1 MPVPVSLEPSARKTR
16 MPGGLREVGNLDPQ
30 KPMAFVKNADGSTST
45 VRTIGIGTDRGETVI
60 PTVARDGRIMSNPEA
75 VKQYQSSGENFGT
88 FIDQKS
94 AAAYADEL
102 HNKQAELVPE
112 NTRGGNMADYWGA
125 NWRNFQRGVG
135 LNSTPQEEVTGDL
148 AGGLRD
154 LSTPPAATAPNVYGI
169 TTKPLVAGAPTDTA
183 RFPKGGGLPRY
194 ASNVA
199 GATTNPLPSGFVQ
212 SQITQEGRDLVTPS
226 AQVFRPAAGASA
238 PVGKYGW
245 KGSVNAEGN
254 PSLAFGTPGTDG
266 GGVGSW
272 RPGSATPAGP
282 ASSPVIELP
291 GRGLSRM
298 EPTGRMI
305 QARTGSDYLPQQTA
319 PSAAPID
326 FASMDRAGRRFA
338 LRNALLSQEQQQQ
351 GNTYDLGLRTIANSG
366 ANAQLEALTAADR
379 TNAVRENTIA
389 EGGLRQAQVGEI
401 KARTDAGLRLSAAAD
416 ALTKAKPGSPEY
428 DQALNTY
435 RILSG
440 GEAKAKQDV
449 QMIEE
454 PIDPANPILGTVKR
468 PVRINQDGTFSSIT
482 ERKAATTPDP
492 LEAEF
497 MAGINAVQGG
507 AAKYESK
514 SPQEKAAMLQRYK
527 AAQGSR

>member
-1 MPVPVSLEPSARKTR
+1 
-16 MPGGLREVGNLDPQ
+16 
-30 KPMAFVKNADGSTST
+30 
-45 VRTIGIGTDRGETVI
+45 
-60 PTVARDGRIMSNPEA
+60 
-75 VKQYQSSGENFGT
+75 
-88 FIDQKS
+88 
-94 AAAYADEL
+94 
-102 HNKQAELVPE
+102 
-112 NTRGGNMADYWGA
+112 MADYWGA

-154 LSTPPAATAPNVYGI
+154 LSTPPATTAPNVYGI
-169 TTKPLVAGAPTDTA
+169 TTKPVVAGAPTDTA
-183 RFPKGGGLPRY
+183 RFPKGGALPGMLNGPWAPAGPEP
-194 ASNVA
+194 AS
-199 GATTNPLPSGFVQ
+199 ATTSAPSTTQ
-212 SQITQEGRDLVTPS
+212 SQGVSIPI
-226 AQVFRPAAGASA
+226 
-238 PVGKYGW
+238 GKYGW
-245 KGSVNAEGN
+245 KGSLNAEGN

-266 GGVGSW
+266 SGVGSW

-282 ASSPVIELP
+282 ADQSVINLP

-305 QARTGSDYLPQQTA
+305 QARSTSDFLPQQTA
-319 PSAAPID
+319 PAAAPID

-338 LRNALLSQEQQQQ
+338 LKNAILSNEQQQQ

-379 TNAVRENTIA
+379 TNAVRENTMA
-389 EGGLRQAQVGEI
+389 EGGLRQAQADELGV
-401 KARTDAGLRLSAAAD
+401 RTGAGLRLSAAAD
-416 ALTKAKPGSPEY
+416 ALTKAKQGTPEY

-440 GEAKAKQDV
+440 SEAKAKQDV

-454 PIDPANPILGTVKR
+454 PIDPTNPILGTVKR
-468 PVRINQDGTFSSIT
+468 PVRINQDGTFSSIN

-492 LEAEF
+492 IEAEF

-514 SPQEKAAMLQRYK
+514 SPQEKAAMLQRFK

>member
-1 MPVPVSLEPSARKTR
+1 
-16 MPGGLREVGNLDPQ
+16 
-30 KPMAFVKNADGSTST
+30 
-45 VRTIGIGTDRGETVI
+45 
-60 PTVARDGRIMSNPEA
+60 
-75 VKQYQSSGENFGT
+75 
-88 FIDQKS
+88 
-94 AAAYADEL
+94 
-102 HNKQAELVPE
+102 
-112 NTRGGNMADYWGA
+112 MADYWGA

-154 LSTPPAATAPNVYGI
+154 LTTPPAATAPNVYGI
-169 TTKPLVAGAPTDTA
+169 TTKPVVAGAPTDTA
-183 RFPKGGGLPRY
+183 RFPKGGALPGMLNGPW
-194 ASNVA
+194 APA
-199 GATTNPLPSGFVQ
+199 GPEPAPATAAAPSTTQ
-212 SQITQEGRDLVTPS
+212 SQGVSIPI
-226 AQVFRPAAGASA
+226 
-238 PVGKYGW
+238 GKYGW

-266 GGVGSW
+266 SGVGSW
-272 RPGSATPAGP
+272 RPGSATPAQPTDPSVINMPP
-282 ASSPVIELP
+282 AQ
-291 GRGLSRM
+291 GLSRM

-319 PSAAPID
+319 TAAAPID

-338 LRNALLSQEQQQQ
+338 LKNAILSNEQQQQ
-351 GNTYDLGLRTIANSG
+351 DNTYDLGLRTIANSG

-379 TNAVRENTIA
+379 TAAVRENTMA
-389 EGGLRQAQVGEI
+389 EGGLRQAQIGEI
-401 KARTDAGLRLSAAAD
+401 EARTGAGLRLSAAAD

-497 MAGINAVQGG
+497 MAGINSVKGG

>member
-1 MPVPVSLEPSARKTR
+1 
-16 MPGGLREVGNLDPQ
+16 
-30 KPMAFVKNADGSTST
+30 
-45 VRTIGIGTDRGETVI
+45 
-60 PTVARDGRIMSNPEA
+60 
-75 VKQYQSSGENFGT
+75 
-88 FIDQKS
+88 
-94 AAAYADEL
+94 
-102 HNKQAELVPE
+102 
-112 NTRGGNMADYWGA
+112 MADYWGA

-154 LSTPPAATAPNVYGI
+154 LSTPPVATAPNVYGI

-183 RFPKGGGLPRY
+183 RFPKGGALPGMLNGPW
-194 ASNVA
+194 APA
-199 GATTNPLPSGFVQ
+199 GPEPPPATAAAPSSTQ
-212 SQITQEGRDLVTPS
+212 SQGVSIPI
-226 AQVFRPAAGASA
+226 
-238 PVGKYGW
+238 GKYGW
-245 KGSVNAEGN
+245 KGSLNAEGN

-266 GGVGSW
+266 SGVGSW
-272 RPGSATPAGP
+272 RPGSATPQ
-282 ASSPVIELP
+282 SSSVINLP
-291 GRGLSRM
+291 DRGLSRM

-305 QARTGSDYLPQQTA
+305 QARSASDFLPQQTTPA
-319 PSAAPID
+319 AAPID

-338 LRNALLSQEQQQQ
+338 LKNALLGQEQRQQ

-379 TNAVRENTIA
+379 TNAVRENTFA

-416 ALTKAKPGSPEY
+416 ALTKSKPGTPEY
-428 DQALNTY
+428 DQALSNY
-435 RILSG
+435 QILSG
-440 GEAKAKQDV
+440 GAAKAKQEV

-454 PIDPANPILGTVKR
+454 PIDPTKPELGTIKR
-468 PVRINQDGTFSSIT
+468 PVRINQDGTFTSIN